1 MMFCSIQCN
10 KLLTNSCGLLSTD
23 CISSIPLSCKSLS
36 LKEFLHKQS
45 GNKNFGSRKI
55 HLLIKYTKH
64 FRKQNALMCYARLR
78 HLIGGGGRGGQ

>member
-45 GNKNFGSRKI
+45 QVTRISVVGKFIYSLNILNILENKT
-55 HLLIKYTKH
+55 L
-64 FRKQNALMCYARLR
+64 
-78 HLIGGGGRGGQ
+78 